1 MKSMAGQSSVE
12 FAVGLSTLLLLAMAT
27 LVIGAWQEAQRRVL
41 VTARHAAF
49 EQLWAGARDDAGR
62 VVRLHRQHLGDPGL
76 AMPLTGS
83 LLVGA
88 QDLEEVPVSL
98 GLEGA
103 TGTAEGWLLRVLEPG
118 GSGASGGFDPGGRGW
133 TGARIAVHP
142 RQMPFLPYPLRALVP
157 ELSASM
163 LMLNDSWSASGA
175 AQVRQ
180 RAGALVPTHALDSL
194 QSVVQP
200 LLLPLSWIEPSLA
213 HFCPGLMDPDGVPE
227 DRLSSSATP
236 QPTWNTCR

>member
-1 MKSMAGQSSVE
+1 MKAMAGQSSVE
-12 FAVGLSTLLLLAMAT
+12 FAVGLSTLLMLFMAT
-27 LVIGAWQEAQRRVL
+27 LVIGTWQEAQRRVL

-49 EQLWAGARDDAGR
+49 EHIWAGARDDADR
-62 VVRLHRQHLGDPGL
+62 VVRFHRQHLGDPGL

-83 LLVGA
+83 QLVGIR
-88 QDLEEVPVSL
+88 DLEEVPVAL
-98 GLEGA
+98 RLEGA
-103 TGTAEGWLLRVLEPG
+103 TGTAEGWLLQLLEPG

-133 TGARIAVHP
+133 AGARVVVHP
-142 RQMPFLPYPLRALVP
+142 REIPFITPPVRALVP
-157 ELSASM
+157 ELNASM
-163 LMLNDSWSASGA
+163 LLLNDSWSASGP

-194 QSVVQP
+194 QSVVGP

-213 HFCPGLMDPDGVPE
+213 HFCPGLLDPDGVPE
-227 DRLSSSATP
+227 DRLSSSASP

>member
-1 MKSMAGQSSVE
+1 MAGQSSVE
-12 FAVGLSTLLLLAMAT
+12 FAVGLSTLLLLCMAT
-27 LVIGAWQEAQRRVL
+27 LATGTWQEAQRRVL

-49 EQLWAGARDDAGR
+49 EHIWSGARDAADS

-83 LLVGA
+83 LLVGT

-98 GLEGA
+98 SLEGA
-103 TGTAEGWLLRVLEPG
+103 TGAAEGWLLQVLEHG
-118 GSGASGGFDPGGRGW
+118 VSGASEGFDPGGRGW
-133 TGARIAVHP
+133 AGARIVVHP
-142 RQMPFLPYPLRALVP
+142 RQMPFLPYPVRTLVP
-157 ELSASM
+157 ELNASM
-163 LMLNDSWSASGA
+163 LLLNDSWSASGP

-194 QSVVQP
+194 QSVVRP
-200 LLLPLSWIEPSLA
+200 LLLPLSWMDPSLA
-213 HFCPGLMDPDGVPE
+213 HFCPGLLDPDGVPE

-236 QPTWNTCR
+236 RPTWNSCR